1 MEKVKVINKKTG
13 AIEEVKK
20 ALAGDYIAT
29 GDFELYEEKKQEIKP
44 KMNVNR
50 EERLNVKY

>member
-20 ALAGDYIAT
+20 ALADDYIGT
-29 GDFELYEEKKQEIKP
+29 GDFTLYEEKELKP

-50 EERLNVKY
+50 EERLNDKF